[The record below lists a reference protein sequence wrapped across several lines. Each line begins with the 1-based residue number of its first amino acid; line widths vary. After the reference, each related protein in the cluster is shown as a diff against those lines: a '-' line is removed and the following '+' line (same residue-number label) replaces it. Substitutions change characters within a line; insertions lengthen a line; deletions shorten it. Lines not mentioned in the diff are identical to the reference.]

1 MSHKR
6 IHVVIEGRVQGVGY
20 RLFVRDI
27 AVQFRVSGWVRN
39 RPDGTVEAVLE
50 GEETSVE
57 DACEAMHARDSYIIR
72 VDRIISTPETPSGEQ
87 GFEIRR

>member
-6 IHVVIEGRVQGVGY
+6 IHVVVEGRVQGVGY
-20 RLFVRDI
+20 RMFVRDM
-27 AVQFRVSGWVRN
+27 AVQYQVCGWVRN

-50 GEETSVE
+50 GEEMAVNE
-57 DACEAMHARDSYIIR
+57 VLEAMYARDSYLIR
-72 VDRIISTPETPSGEQ
+72 VDRITCSREAPAVEK